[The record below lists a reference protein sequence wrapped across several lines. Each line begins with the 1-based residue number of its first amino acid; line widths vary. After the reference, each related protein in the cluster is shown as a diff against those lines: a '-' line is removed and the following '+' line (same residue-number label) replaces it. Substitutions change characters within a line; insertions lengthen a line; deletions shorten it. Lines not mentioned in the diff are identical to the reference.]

1 VLARCKDDEMGLFL
15 FQAGGIG
22 QQIAAAIKNVIIEII
37 NILTPVIDILGVGM
51 ILIGLILALGLRQEF
66 IGVRLAIGGG
76 LALATVH
83 MIIPILLG
91 YI

>member
-1 VLARCKDDEMGLFL
+1 
-15 FQAGGIG
+15 
-22 QQIAAAIKNVIIEII
+22 
-37 NILTPVIDILGVGM
+37 
-51 ILIGLILALGLRQEF
+51 LGLRQEF